1 MPTQIEGETVYT
13 LKEVAEGLG
22 VHYQTVKG
30 WVAEGK
36 IKASKIGRSYRV
48 TGSELKRLLQS
59 RTQGDP
65 PDTPGDGKVMPGQG
79 TL

>member
-1 MPTQIEGETVYT
+1 MPTTIAGETIYT

-36 IKASKIGRSYRV
+36 IRASKIGRSYRV
-48 TGSELKRLLQS
+48 TEAELKRLFEAHNK
-59 RTQGDP
+59 TA
-65 PDTPGDGKVMPGQG
+65 
-79 TL
+79 